1 MLICMRTQR
10 VNMQQPATIAFN
22 SIDRSYLIPEAADS
36 DTHLPMSIITVLELD
51 TAPTVDA
58 VIRALQVL
66 VQQFPQLR
74 LGYHLQPEKS
84 CWVRVPD
91 AELAAD
97 LAASVTSV
105 AAQSIEAFISQM
117 IAVNNVP
124 LSQPIA
130 IVLCDKYFIIRMHH
144 SFGDGRFLFL
154 LNCYL
159 LTALFA
165 ENRLST
171 LPAPSGWRYPL
182 WRLVWRNVGT
192 ARQVFWQWL
201 RALSGAVD
209 EFQQQVSDTNQP
221 QQRTPVVS
229 GLPQCVIFRQIES
242 DILEIVQKIRD
253 KLLAK
258 NRVSLNTLLQVL
270 IGERLAELGLLQLPT
285 TYSIPVDL
293 HRYLPQQDAIY
304 PGNLATQIR
313 IGLPD
318 LASWV
323 EACYMLQ
330 ERVDK
335 QLDSYMPLVGMP
347 NDWLLGLG
355 GDKTYKAVNRD
366 WLLKSTN
373 TDPRFFILTNLG
385 NLDSVFADVSTH
397 VSHPQ
402 VVTPLMGGPPLV
414 ISFNTY
420 QGQANYTITYDP
432 RVLSEAQI
440 DLICVM
446 FTPKWLTQKF
456 AAL

>member
-1 MLICMRTQR
+1 MLIYMRMQR
-10 VNMQQPATIAFN
+10 DNMQQPTTIAFN
-22 SIDRSYLIPEAADS
+22 GIDRSYLIPEAPDS

-58 VIRALQVL
+58 VVRALHLL
-66 VQQFPQLR
+66 VQHLPQLR
-74 LGYHLQPEKS
+74 LGYRLQPEKS
-84 CWVRVPD
+84 QWIRVPD
-91 AELAAD
+91 AEVAAYLA
-97 LAASVTSV
+97 SCVTSV
-105 AAQSIEAFISQM
+105 AAQPIETLISQM
-117 IAVNNVP
+117 IAVNNEP
-124 LSQPIA
+124 LSQPLA

-154 LNCYL
+154 LNHYL

-165 ENRLST
+165 ENRLGI
-171 LPAPSGWRYPL
+171 LPAPCGWRYPL
-182 WRLVWRNVGT
+182 WRLVWRNVRT

-209 EFQQQVSDTNQP
+209 EFQQQVSDTNHP
-221 QQRTPVVS
+221 QQRSPVVS
-229 GLPQCVIFRQIES
+229 GLPQCIIFRQIEPG
-242 DILEIVQKIRD
+242 ILEIIQKIRD
-253 KLLAK
+253 KLSVK

-270 IGERLAELGLLQLPT
+270 IGERLAEISLLQLPT

-293 HRYLPQQDAIY
+293 HRYLPQPDAIY

-313 IGLPD
+313 IALP
-318 LASWV
+318 AIESWV

-335 QLDSYMPLVGMP
+335 QLDSYMPLVSIP

-373 TDPRFFILTNLG
+373 TDPRFFIFTNVG
-385 NLDSVFADVSTH
+385 SLDNILSDFSGQITN
-397 VSHPQ
+397 PQ

-420 QGQANYTITYDP
+420 QGQANFTITSDP
-432 RVLSEAQI
+432 RVLSQAQI
-440 DLICVM
+440 DLFCAL
-446 FTPKWLTQKF
+446 FTPEWLTQKF

>member
-1 MLICMRTQR
+1 MLICMRMQR

-36 DTHLPMSIITVLELD
+36 DTHLPMSIITVLELQN
-51 TAPTVDA
+51 APQVED
-58 VIRALQVL
+58 VVRALQL
-66 VQQFPQLR
+66 LAQHFPQLR
-74 LGYHLQPEKS
+74 LGYRLQPEKS
-84 CWVRVPD
+84 RWMRVPD
-91 AELAAD
+91 AELMGY
-97 LAASVTSV
+97 LASCVTSV
-105 AAQSIEAFISQM
+105 AAQSIEALISQM
-117 IAVNNVP
+117 IAVNNEP
-124 LSQPIA
+124 LSQPLA

-144 SFGDGRFLFL
+144 SFGDGRFFYL
-154 LNCYL
+154 LNRYL

-209 EFQQQVSDTNQP
+209 EFQQQVAVTSNSQE
-221 QQRTPVVS
+221 RTPIVS
-229 GLPQCVIFRQIES
+229 GLPQCIALRQIPPDS
-242 DILEIVQKIRD
+242 FAIIQKIRD
-253 KLLAK
+253 KLSTK
-258 NRVSLNTLLQVL
+258 KRVSLNTLLQVL
-270 IGERLAELGLLQLPT
+270 IGERLAELSLLKLPT

-293 HRYLPQQDAIY
+293 HRYLPQPDAIY

-313 IGLPD
+313 IVLPD
-318 LASWV
+318 LASWI
-323 EACYMLQ
+323 EACYLLQ

-335 QLDSYMPLVGMP
+335 QLDTYMPLVSIP

-355 GDKTYKAVNRD
+355 GNKTYKVVNRD

-373 TDPRFFILTNLG
+373 TDSRFFILTNLG
-385 NLDSVFADVSTH
+385 NLDSNLGDFAAEIKK
-397 VSHPQ
+397 PQ

-414 ISFNTY
+414 ISLNTY
-420 QGQANYTITYDP
+420 QSQGNFAITYDP
-432 RVLSEAQI
+432 RVLSQAQI
-440 DLICVM
+440 DLLCAL
-446 FTPKWLTQKF
+446 FTPEWLTQKL